1 MDCTGCDSQI
11 EPERLEALPA
21 TKICSRC
28 ARNINIPRPHGIL
41 CFDGKTGGTLQ
52 IVSKDNFTDYRR
64 HNPYGR
70 NTGRGSGIHRVT
82 KTTSSM

>member
-1 MDCTGCDSQI
+1 MECTGCPRDI
-11 EPERLEALPA
+11 EPERLEALPT

-28 ARNINIPRPHGIL
+28 AREINVPRPHGIL

-52 IVSKDNFTDYRR
+52 VVSKENFADYRR
-64 HNPYGR
+64 NNPYGR

-82 KTTSSM
+82 RTTSSI